1 MDKRRGLRYH
11 IEVVDYAAR
20 SEVISLNLM
29 KKELQ
34 QFLHVTLFFFPHHCP
49 TFKIDDFV
57 KSRNQTAKKKIQMQG
72 ARIARSEAYME
83 PHSQACGIACYAPT
97 GDILSEEHSPT
108 AKPVML
114 CVEGEKYTAVIY
126 PVKYFLCLMLLFS
139 STFSIPYLL
148 DMAVFNLT
156 GQGMQRNASGPIK
169 AGSPSVHHLIL
180 KSDQK
185 HQWI

>member
-49 TFKIDDFV
+49 IFKIHDFV
-57 KSRNQTAKKKIQMQG
+57 KSRNQMAKKKIQMQG

-97 GDILSEEHSPT
+97 GDILSKEHSPT

-114 CVEGEKYTAVIY
+114 CVEGEKYAAMTKDEAERSPLALLRAVSMSNGRWTFYEAVNIY
-126 PVKYFLCLMLLFS
+126 PRLIS
-139 STFSIPYLL
+139 SPRRYLAEKVL
-148 DMAVFNLT
+148 PPPT
-156 GQGMQRNASGPIK
+156 
-169 AGSPSVHHLIL
+169 
-180 KSDQK
+180 
-185 HQWI
+185 